1 MHELLSKRPYVAGGG
16 TDEQC
21 VYCICMHEL
30 LSKRPYEAAGGT
42 DEPMFPSVQPPALRR
57 GLYRSHQTSLAQILY

>member
-1 MHELLSKRPYVAGGG
+1 MHELLSKQPYVAGGG

-30 LSKRPYEAAGGT
+30 LSKHPYEAGGGT
-42 DEPMFPSVQPPALRR
+42 NEQCV
-57 GLYRSHQTSLAQILY
+57 YCI